1 MLFGISLGIA
11 TAVMQS
17 LSYLASASFI
27 KKHGSGFQL
36 LIFSHLAMGAVS
48 AVLLPFFLPVKF
60 FTGGTFSAILM
71 AVWIVTFVLGQ
82 GGFFFSQ
89 KYIESSRLASL
100 LGLKIIVLAIASL
113 MIYGGKI
120 NQLQITGILLS
131 TVAAFIMNWSSG
143 KPLTGRG
150 ILALTV
156 SLINFSATDLTE
168 TEMVL
173 FADQGNIVSA
183 GIGVTLLCYLVLG
196 ICSVPFLFKHPWKLQ
211 VQKDALPFAL
221 LWLFSQ
227 MTLLIC
233 FGLLRPVFGNIIQSS
248 RGLFSVLLGIIACR
262 LHWDVM
268 EFCNDRKLWLRR
280 AIAALM
286 MIGGIICFSFGK
298 IIG

>member
-11 TAVMQS
+11 TAIMQS

-27 KKHGSGFQL
+27 KKHGSGFKL
-36 LIFSHLAMGAVS
+36 LIFSHLAMGAIS

-60 FTGGTFSAILM
+60 FAGGTVSIVFMS
-71 AVWIVTFVLGQ
+71 VWIVTFVLGQ

-113 MIYGGKI
+113 MLFGGRI
-120 NQLQITGILLS
+120 NQLQIAGILLS

-143 KPLTGRG
+143 KALCGKG
-150 ILALTV
+150 IIALAI
-156 SLINFSATDLTE
+156 SLVAFSATDLTE

-183 GIGVTLLCYLVLG
+183 GIGITLLCYLTLG
-196 ICSVPFLFKHPWKLQ
+196 ICSLPFLFKIKWNWTM
-211 VQKDALPFAL
+211 QKDALPFAL
-221 LWLFSQ
+221 LWLISQ

-233 FGLLRPVFGNIIQSS
+233 FGILRPVFGNIIQSS
-248 RGLFSVLLGIIACR
+248 RGLFSVAFGIIACR
-262 LHWDVM
+262 LNWDVM
-268 EFCNDRKLWLRR
+268 EFCNDRKMWVRR
-280 AIAALM
+280 GIAALM
-286 MIGGIICFSFGK
+286 MTGGIICFSFGK

>member
-1 MLFGISLGIA
+1 
-11 TAVMQS
+11 
-17 LSYLASASFI
+17 
-27 KKHGSGFQL
+27 
-36 LIFSHLAMGAVS
+36 MG
-48 AVLLPFFLPVKF
+48 
-60 FTGGTFSAILM
+60 
-71 AVWIVTFVLGQ
+71 
-82 GGFFFSQ
+82 
-89 KYIESSRLASL
+89 
-100 LGLKIIVLAIASL
+100 AIASL
-113 MIYGGKI
+113 IIYGGKI
-120 NQLQITGILLS
+120 NQLQIAGILLS

-143 KPLTGRG
+143 KPLTGKG

-156 SLINFSATDLTE
+156 SLISFSATDLTE
-168 TEMVL
+168 TELVL
-173 FADQGNIVSA
+173 FADQGNIVYA

-211 VQKDALPFAL
+211 IQKDALPFAL

-268 EFCNDRKLWLRR
+268 EFCNDRKLWIRR

-286 MIGGIICFSFGK
+286 MTGGIICFSFGK

>member
-1 MLFGISLGIA
+1 M
-11 TAVMQS
+11 
-17 LSYLASASFI
+17 
-27 KKHGSGFQL
+27 
-36 LIFSHLAMGAVS
+36 
-48 AVLLPFFLPVKF
+48 
-60 FTGGTFSAILM
+60 M
-71 AVWIVTFVLGQ
+71 AVWIVTVVLGQ

-113 MIYGGKI
+113 IIYGGKI
-120 NQLQITGILLS
+120 NQLQIAGILLS

-143 KPLTGRG
+143 KPLTGKG
-150 ILALTV
+150 ILALTI
-156 SLINFSATDLTE
+156 SLISFSATDLTE

-196 ICSVPFLFKHPWKLQ
+196 ICSVPFLFKHPWKVQ
-211 VQKDALPFAL
+211 VQKDALPFAF

-248 RGLFSVLLGIIACR
+248 RGLFSVLLGIVAIR

-268 EFCNDRKLWLRR
+268 EFCNDRKLWIRR

-286 MIGGIICFSFGK
+286 MTGGIICFSFGK